1 MRRARSEHDHAGL
14 QRVLLL
20 GGALL
25 GLAGLSVTVWGL
37 VGDRAGL
44 VVGPV
49 LLAFAVACLV
59 VARDDG
65 RGRWCSECLVRNP
78 EDAATCQSC
87 GAGLD

>member
-20 GGALL
+20 GGVLL
-25 GLAGLSVTVWGL
+25 GTTGLAVTAWGL
-37 VGDRAGL
+37 VGDRWGL

-49 LLAFAVACLV
+49 LVAFAVACLV

-65 RGRWCSECLVRNP
+65 RGRWCPECIARNP
-78 EDAATCQSC
+78 EQATTCHSC
-87 GAGLD
+87 GAPLG